1 MPAHG
6 VIAVAGLPTGSAATL
21 QHNNA
26 GLGAHLQMQQYIP
39 LILAVVT
46 TNAMSQILLKHGMN
60 TIGKFDF
67 SGGNLLSMVPVVA
80 LNPFVVGGLV
90 VLVFSMG
97 LHLMAL
103 SRVDLSFAYPFL
115 SVSYVLVLIAGY
127 FWFGEAVNASRI
139 IGVALICGGTYF
151 IARS

>member
-1 MPAHG
+1 
-6 VIAVAGLPTGSAATL
+6 
-21 QHNNA
+21 
-26 GLGAHLQMQQYIP
+26 MQKYIP

-60 TIGKFDF
+60 TIGKFEF
-67 SGGNLLSMVPVVA
+67 AGGSLVKMFPVVA
-80 LNPFVVGGLV
+80 LNAYVISGLA

-115 SVSYVLVLIAGY
+115 SVSYILVLLAGY
-127 FWFGEAVNASRI
+127 FWFGEAINASRI
-139 IGVALICGGTYF
+139 IGVAFICLGTF
-151 IARS
+151 FVARS

>member
-1 MPAHG
+1 MH
-6 VIAVAGLPTGSAATL
+6 
-21 QHNNA
+21 
-26 GLGAHLQMQQYIP
+26 QYIP
-39 LILAVVT
+39 LILTVVM
-46 TNAMSQILLKHGMN
+46 TNALSQILLKHGMN

-67 SGGNLLSMVPVVA
+67 NGGSLMSMAPVVA
-80 LNPFVVGGLV
+80 LNPFVIGGLV

-127 FWFGEAVNASRI
+127 FWFGEAVNTSRM
-139 IGVALICGGTYF
+139 IGVSFICVGTFF

>member
-1 MPAHG
+1 
-6 VIAVAGLPTGSAATL
+6 
-21 QHNNA
+21 
-26 GLGAHLQMQQYIP
+26 
-39 LILAVVT
+39 
-46 TNAMSQILLKHGMN
+46 MN
-60 TIGKFDF
+60 SIGKFEF
-67 SGGNLLSMVPVVA
+67 SGGSLMSMLPVVA
-80 LNPFVVGGLV
+80 LNPFVIGGLA

-103 SRVDLSFAYPFL
+103 SRVELSFAYPFL

-139 IGVALICGGTYF
+139 LGVALICGGTFF

>member
-1 MPAHG
+1 
-6 VIAVAGLPTGSAATL
+6 
-21 QHNNA
+21 
-26 GLGAHLQMQQYIP
+26 MQKYIP

-46 TNAMSQILLKHGMN
+46 TNAMSQILLKQGMN
-60 TIGKFDF
+60 NIGSFDF
-67 SGGNLLSMVPVVA
+67 EGSSLLKMLPVVA
-80 LNPFVVGGLV
+80 LNPFVVGGLA

-127 FWFGEAVNASRI
+127 LWFGESINASRI
-139 IGVALICGGTYF
+139 AGVALICLGTF
-151 IARS
+151 FVARS

>member
-1 MPAHG
+1 
-6 VIAVAGLPTGSAATL
+6 
-21 QHNNA
+21 
-26 GLGAHLQMQQYIP
+26 MQKYIP

-46 TNAMSQILLKHGMN
+46 TNAISQMLLKHGMN
-60 TIGKFDF
+60 TIGKFEF
-67 SGGNLLSMVPVVA
+67 NQGSLASMFPVVA
-80 LNPFVVGGLV
+80 FNPYVVGGLL

-127 FWFGEAVNASRI
+127 FWFGEAVNASRMV
-139 IGVALICGGTYF
+139 GVAFICLGTF
-151 IARS
+151 FVARS

>member
-1 MPAHG
+1 M
-6 VIAVAGLPTGSAATL
+6 
-21 QHNNA
+21 NK
-26 GLGAHLQMQQYIP
+26 YIP

-67 SGGNLLSMVPVVA
+67 GGESLWKMAPVVA
-80 LNPFVVGGLV
+80 LNPYVVSGLA

-97 LHLMAL
+97 MHLMAL

-115 SVSYVLVLIAGY
+115 SVSYVLVLLAGY
-127 FWFGEAVNASRI
+127 FWFGETINAARI
-139 IGVALICGGTYF
+139 GGVALICLGTF
-151 IARS
+151 FVARS

>member
-1 MPAHG
+1 
-6 VIAVAGLPTGSAATL
+6 
-21 QHNNA
+21 
-26 GLGAHLQMQQYIP
+26 MQKYIP

-46 TNAMSQILLKHGMN
+46 TNALSQILLKQGMN
-60 TIGKFDF
+60 TIGKFNFD
-67 SGGNLLSMVPVVA
+67 GGSLYKMFPVVA
-80 LNPFVVGGLV
+80 LNPYVIGGLA

-115 SVSYVLVLIAGY
+115 SVSYILVLLAGY
-127 FWFGEAVNASRI
+127 FWFGDAINMSRI
-139 IGVALICGGTYF
+139 IGVAFICVGTFF

>member
-1 MPAHG
+1 
-6 VIAVAGLPTGSAATL
+6 
-21 QHNNA
+21 
-26 GLGAHLQMQQYIP
+26 MQKYIP

-67 SGGNLLSMVPVVA
+67 AGGNLLKMFPVVA
-80 LNPFVVGGLV
+80 LNVYVIGGLA

-115 SVSYVLVLIAGY
+115 SVSYILVLLAGY
-127 FWFGEAVNASRI
+127 FWFGEVINTSRI
-139 IGVALICGGTYF
+139 IGVAFICLGTFF